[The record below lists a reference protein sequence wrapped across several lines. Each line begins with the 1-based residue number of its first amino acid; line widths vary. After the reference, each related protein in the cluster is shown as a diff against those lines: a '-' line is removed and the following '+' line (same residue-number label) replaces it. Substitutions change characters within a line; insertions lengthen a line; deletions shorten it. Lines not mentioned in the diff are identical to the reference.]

1 MATHT
6 EKDFEQLLNE
16 IYGPVNI
23 TGHDYESGYAIK
35 LVDPIMFRESYL
47 EWLDQSGVAGEFP
60 EIDFDTLPED
70 TEDCELIS
78 LNELKDFNLV
88 DHRDLWDDVVVVLK
102 DGTAIHIIDSSNM
115 DEYEYDEQSG
125 LFSGPYGPEMCA
137 GCVDCHA
144 YVYKPVSHTWELTE
158 DPVYEYYPMDT
169 LESFLKRNQFI

>member
-23 TGHDYESGYAIK
+23 TGHDYESGYALK

-47 EWLDQSGVAGEFP
+47 EWLDQSGAAGEFP

-78 LNELKDFNLV
+78 LNELKDVVLADSNE
-88 DHRDLWDDVVVVLK
+88 WDDVVVVLK